1 MKVLITGGTGF
12 LGRTTVRALVAA
24 GHDVRLIVR
33 DRAKAEAAFN
43 GLPVTVL
50 EGDLTDPRSVDAAML
65 GCDAVVHAAATYTYD
80 RAGSAS
86 MSANAVV
93 ARTVLEAGL
102 RAEVHRVVDV
112 ASTAVFSL
120 IPRRI
125 DAETPLTRPGEPGW
139 TDPYLRSKV
148 EGEEVGREL
157 EARGSPRVTVY
168 PALIIGPDDAGP
180 GPSGGVIISVLKGS
194 PMPSIRSPWVDVRD
208 VARAIVGALDAPV
221 GSRYLLAEGVHAYRE
236 IGGVLSTVTGRRI
249 RGLFLPG
256 SGLRVISRI
265 NDAAGGRL
273 GPYLRAGSL
282 EFLLRSAPIVDAA
295 AVTTELGL
303 AYTPFE
309 KTLTDS
315 VRWWVANG
323 TIDRRLAGRLA

>member
-1 MKVLITGGTGF
+1 VKVLITGGTGF
-12 LGRTTVRALVAA
+12 LGRTTVRALVAG

-43 GLPVTVL
+43 GLPVTIV
-50 EGDLTDPRSVDAAML
+50 EGNLTDPASVDAAVL

-80 RAGSAS
+80 WAGSAS
-86 MSANAVV
+86 MSDNTMA
-93 ARTVLEAGL
+93 ARIVFEAAM
-102 RAEVHRVVDV
+102 RADVHRVVDV
-112 ASTAVFSL
+112 ASTVVFSL

-125 DAETPLTRPGEPGW
+125 DVDTPLTRPGEPGW

-148 EGEEVGREL
+148 EAEDLGREL
-157 EARGSPRVTVY
+157 EARGLPRVTVY
-168 PALIIGPDDAGP
+168 PALIVGPDDAVP
-180 GPSGGVIISVLKGS
+180 GPSGSVVVSILKGS

-221 GSRYLLAEGVHAYRE
+221 GSRYLLAEGVHPYRE
-236 IGGVLSTVTGRRI
+236 INALLAKVTGRRI

-256 SGLRVISRI
+256 SGLRIISRI

-273 GPYLRAGSL
+273 GPYPRAGSL
-282 EFLLRSAPIVDAA
+282 EFLLRSAPVVDSA
-295 AVTTELGL
+295 AVTTELGI